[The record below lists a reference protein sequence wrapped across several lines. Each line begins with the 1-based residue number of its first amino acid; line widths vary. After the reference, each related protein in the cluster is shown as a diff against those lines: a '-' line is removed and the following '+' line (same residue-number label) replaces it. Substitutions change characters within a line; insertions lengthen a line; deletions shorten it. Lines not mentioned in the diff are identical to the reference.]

1 MALLEALD
9 AFITE
14 GTRPSSL
21 ELAHRSLLSN
31 KDTKNGLA
39 NLVRSGQVT
48 IKGHRRVHYRNR
60 PVAEYGFPEGIEES
74 APVQA
79 LCQALDAWRA

>member
-14 GTRPSSL
+14 GSRPTSL
-21 ELAHRSLLSN
+21 ELAHRALLSTQ
-31 KDTKNGLA
+31 DTKNGLA

-48 IKGHRRVHYRNR
+48 ITGYRRVHYRNR
-60 PVAEYGFPEGIEES
+60 PVAEYGITDGTEEPAPE
-74 APVQA
+74 QA
-79 LCQALDAWRA
+79 LFQALNAWRA